1 MNIRYQLSKVAVIAL
16 VTTTFAVFTGCKT
29 QQQPATPKTASI
41 ESPQRILINEEAT
54 AWAKAHTTELIAK
67 YMATAGNKIDHDEMR
82 LLFTPIGYDGGSNT
96 VYYRD
101 AERYLVDSL
110 YSVMLQRAVDEGKT
124 QFVIFTGPSASGKST
139 AAKEMDFTE
148 TGLVYDAAFNSYK
161 KLATAIKKAERYGMK
176 EVRLIAVYNTIRNCF
191 KNSVE
196 RGKKN
201 KRFIHIPYMI
211 ESFGNNLHK
220 MELLK
225 QNFPEVEF
233 FCFDKSDNVNAKP
246 VTIDEAC
253 KWDFNVTQD
262 DITYLF
268 NVLRDEIDKG
278 DLTKHQL
285 AYIKGDILSIKGL
298 SDSNRRLA
306 QEIDSRIRAMAGQ
319 D

>member
-1 MNIRYQLSKVAVIAL
+1 MINIKNLHRVSRVIILMTVVL
-16 VTTTFAVFTGCKT
+16 VGMSSCKT
-29 QQQPATPKTASI
+29 QQTLTYGDAVDWTKA
-41 ESPQRILINEEAT
+41 RYGKLIN
-54 AWAKAHTTELIAK
+54 K
-67 YMATAGNKIDHDEMR
+67 YIKDAGNKLDPDEMR

-101 AERYLVDSL
+101 AERLLVDTV
-110 YSVMLQRAVDEGKT
+110 YSVMLQKAVAEGKNSIA
-124 QFVIFTGPSASGKST
+124 IFTGPSASGKST
-139 AAKEMDFTE
+139 AAKTMDFTN
-148 TGLVYDAAFNSYK
+148 TGLVYDAAFNTYK
-161 KLATAIKKAERYGMK
+161 KLATAIRKAERFGMK
-176 EVRLIAVYNTIRNCF
+176 DVKVIAVYNTVRNCF
-191 KNSVE
+191 KNSVD
-196 RGKKN
+196 RGKTS

-233 FCFDKSDNVNAKP
+233 FCFDKSDNVHAKL

-306 QEIDSRIRAMAGQ
+306 EEIDSRIRAMAGQ

>member
-1 MNIRYQLSKVAVIAL
+1 M
-16 VTTTFAVFTGCKT
+16 
-29 QQQPATPKTASI
+29 
-41 ESPQRILINEEAT
+41 LINEEAK
-54 AWAKAHTTELIAK
+54 AWAMAHTTELIDK
-67 YMATAGNKIDHDEMR
+67 YLVTAGNKIDPDEMR
-82 LLFTPIGYDGGSNT
+82 LLFKPIGYDGGSNT

-110 YSVMLQRAVDEGKT
+110 YSVMLQRAVDAGKT

-139 AAKEMDFTE
+139 AAKEMDFSE

-161 KLATAIKKAERYGMK
+161 KLAGAIKKAERYGMK
-176 EVRLIAVYNTIRNCF
+176 EIRLIAVYNTIRNCF

-201 KRFIHIPYMI
+201 GRFIHIPYMI
-211 ESFGNNLHK
+211 ESFGNNIHK
-220 MELLK
+220 MELMK
-225 QNFPEVEF
+225 QNFPEVEY
-233 FCFDKSDNVNAKP
+233 FCFDKSDNVHAKP

-253 KWDFNVTQD
+253 KGNFHVSQD

-278 DLTKHQL
+278 DLTPHQL

-298 SDSNRRLA
+298 SDSNRALA
-306 QEIDSRIRAMAGQ
+306 QEIDRRIREMAR
-319 D
+319 